1 MNGVLEGQNTYLFQF
16 SEGATGQR
24 KRPHRSQLS
33 PCPYIFLMHSYVEV
47 VLCNAV
53 FLIIL

>member
-1 MNGVLEGQNTYLFQF
+1 MNGGMEGQNTYLFQF

-33 PCPYIFLMHSYVEV
+33 PYPYIFLMHSYVEV